1 MTPPQSPDDVCQICG
16 HDRFIHDDVLW
27 PDLIQAWGLND
38 EEAAYTNVQQG
49 TRCERCGANVRSQAL
64 ARALLAFT
72 AIEGTLEAGGQAGSA
87 LDRRILEINEAGALT
102 PWLSRL
108 SGHVLARYPEVDIA
122 ALPYP
127 NGRFDIVVH
136 SDTLEHVTDP
146 HRALVECRRVL
157 APGGACVF
165 TVPVILG
172 RLTRSRKGLPA
183 SYHGHA
189 ACREPDFQVHTEFGA
204 DVWRALLEAGFR
216 SCEIVSFRYPASVA
230 LTARP

>member
-1 MTPPQSPDDVCQICG
+1 M
-16 HDRFIHDDVLW
+16 
-27 PDLIQAWGLND
+27 
-38 EEAAYTNVQQG
+38 
-49 TRCERCGANVRSQAL
+49 
-64 ARALLAFT
+64 
-72 AIEGTLEAGGQAGSA
+72 
-87 LDRRILEINEAGALT
+87 
-102 PWLSRL
+102 
-108 SGHVLARYPEVDIA
+108 
-122 ALPYP
+122 
-127 NGRFDIVVH
+127 
-136 SDTLEHVTDP
+136 
-146 HRALVECRRVL
+146 L

>member
-122 ALPYP
+122 ALPYQTVASTSSS
-127 NGRFDIVVH
+127 IQTH
-136 SDTLEHVTDP
+136 SSMSRIRIGLLSS
-146 HRALVECRRVL
+146 A
-157 APGGACVF
+157 GACWRQ
-165 TVPVILG
+165 G
-172 RLTRSRKGLPA
+172 AR
-183 SYHGHA
+183 
-189 ACREPDFQVHTEFGA
+189 ACSPCR
-204 DVWRALLEAGFR
+204 
-216 SCEIVSFRYPASVA
+216 
-230 LTARP
+230 